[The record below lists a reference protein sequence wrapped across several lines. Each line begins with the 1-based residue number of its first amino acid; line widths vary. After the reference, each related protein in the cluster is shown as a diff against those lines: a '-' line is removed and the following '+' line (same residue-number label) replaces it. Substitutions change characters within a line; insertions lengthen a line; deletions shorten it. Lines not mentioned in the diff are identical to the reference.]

1 MRLCIG
7 DLAEI
12 IGGQLVLA
20 SLPPLAGPYEPV
32 RRIVVESREVRAGD
46 VYWGLTAP
54 GYDGSHLAEDALL
67 RGAFGVVVSGRHI
80 EPWAGRFS
88 ILVPDANQALVEL
101 AQCLP
106 RGRRP
111 SCAARERPLTST
123 QLVQRM
129 LAGDAVTLQ
138 NILTRLSE
146 NAGQFV
152 A

>member
-1 MRLCIG
+1 MKLCIG

-32 RRIVVESREVRAGD
+32 RRIVVESREIRAGD

-67 RGAFGVVVSGRHI
+67 RGAFGVVTSGRRI

-88 ILVPDANQALVEL
+88 ILVPDANRALAEL

-106 RGRRP
+106 QGRRR
-111 SCAARERPLTST
+111 SRIARDRVSTST

-129 LAGDAVTLQ
+129 LAGEPVTLPS
-138 NILTRLSE
+138 ILARLSE

>member
-12 IGGQLVLA
+12 IGGHLVLA

-32 RRIVVESREVRAGD
+32 RRIVVESREVRSGD
-46 VYWGLTAP
+46 VYWDLQ
-54 GYDGSHLAEDALL
+54 HLAMTVRTCEDALL

-88 ILVPDANQALVEL
+88 ILVPDANRALVEL

-106 RGRRP
+106 RVRRL
-111 SCAARERPLTST
+111 SSAAKERPWTST

-138 NILTRLSE
+138 NILTRLTE